1 MPSSTSYLDNRVWGG
16 ELLHKLDGA
25 AFTCAFRHSCM
36 HVTPVGGGL
45 GMGGGGEV
53 CGLGEESEVEI
64 PNMAPPVTAAIDDVI
79 FERPVRVGQVM
90 TMTACLT
97 RVWGS
102 SMEVEVRVEGEDI
115 MNPEWGRWPVLNVSP

>member
-1 MPSSTSYLDNRVWGG
+1 
-16 ELLHKLDGA
+16 
-25 AFTCAFRHSCM
+25 
-36 HVTPVGGGL
+36 
-45 GMGGGGEV
+45 
-53 CGLGEESEVEI
+53 
-64 PNMAPPVTAAIDDVI
+64 
-79 FERPVRVGQVM
+79 M